1 MTGGEVALNPVAGS
15 AQLATRAADTILSL
29 DKLFGPYPFSSLA
42 LTQRPGNDSQGW
54 PGMIFLSSYVYL
66 TSTQRAAQKISPG
79 DNILYGEVM
88 MPHEVAHQWFG
99 DQVGWAS
106 YHEQWLLEAIANYSA
121 LMLMEKDKPADVEEM
136 LQAYR
141 LLLATKS
148 KEGIPNVQAGPVTLG
163 IRLASSKF
171 PAGYEVITYGR
182 GTWLMHMLREM
193 FRDASRTPEDPE
205 GSDTVFLTLLR
216 NLYERYKEKEITN
229 ADFERA
235 LDAVL
240 PRSLWF
246 EDRQSLDWF
255 FDGWVNGTAFPRF
268 EVKDAHFST
277 KTGRP
282 IVTGTMVQLDAP
294 DDLVTSVP
302 VYGAVGENKVYLG
315 RVFAEGRETRFT
327 LSAPAGTKRLILDP
341 YQTVLTEP

>member
-1 MTGGEVALNPVAGS
+1 
-15 AQLATRAADTILSL
+15 
-29 DKLFGPYPFSSLA
+29 
-42 LTQRPGNDSQGW
+42 
-54 PGMIFLSSYVYL
+54 
-66 TSTQRAAQKISPG
+66 
-79 DNILYGEVM
+79 
-88 MPHEVAHQWFG
+88 
-99 DQVGWAS
+99 
-106 YHEQWLLEAIANYSA
+106 
-121 LMLMEKDKPADVEEM
+121 MLMEKDKPDDVKAM

-148 KEGIPNVQAGPVTLG
+148 KEGIANVQAGPVTLG

-182 GTWLMHMLREM
+182 GTWLIHMLREM

-229 ADFERA
+229 ADFEHA
-235 LDAVL
+235 LEAVL

-255 FDGWVNGTAFPRF
+255 FDGWVNGKAFPRF

-277 KTGRP
+277 KSGKP
-282 IVTGTMVQLDAP
+282 IVTGTLVQLDAP
-294 DDLVTSVP
+294 DDLITSVP

-315 RVFAEGRETRFT
+315 RVFAEGPETRFT

-341 YQTVLTEP
+341 YQMVLTEP